1 MTLPVTPDAETVLAS
16 CVETL
21 RNVVLPE
28 VTTDWGR
35 YSAEL
40 CVASIEYALGLLGE
54 DRNELRRRGLAEAI
68 EAVAAEIR
76 ASGSPGWVAALEGSS
91 PFAVAGQLLV
101 AGQNDPGPLAER
113 VRAVLHPVLHAQL
126 DAEMAAGL
134 PLFAAFAKNMS
145 R

>member
-16 CVETL
+16 CVATL
-21 RNVVLPE
+21 RDVVLPE
-28 VTTDWGR
+28 VESDWGR

-54 DRNELRRRGLAEAI
+54 DRNETRRRGLAQAI
-68 EAVAAEIR
+68 EGVAADVR
-76 ASGSPGWVAALEGSS
+76 ASGGTAWIAALEGSS
-91 PFAVAGQLLV
+91 PFVIAGKLLV

-113 VRAVLHPVLHAQL
+113 VRASLHPVLHAQL
-126 DAEMAAGL
+126 DAELTAGL

>member
-16 CVETL
+16 CLETM
-21 RNVVLPE
+21 RDVVLPE
-28 VTTDWGR
+28 VESDWGR

-54 DRNELRRRGLAEAI
+54 DRNETRRRALAEAV
-68 EAVAAEIR
+68 ERVAPDVR
-76 ASGSPGWVAALEGSS
+76 ASESPVWLAALEGSS
-91 PFAVAGQLLV
+91 PFVVASQLLV
-101 AGQNDPGPLAER
+101 AGQDDPGPLAER

-126 DAEMAAGL
+126 DAEMTAGL